1 MAYTQS
7 IAMAKLMQSQANAAT
22 AASSGSS
29 DKGLFSDGIMKSLLE
44 KGLPNDFNYLASKL
58 QESESTDYSLDSG
71 QSSIYQLY
79 SIANKVIQSGS
90 QMQEAEKKALQNNSM
105 DAIAIDDK
113 GYVFTFDGK
122 KTGKKSLSSYDKE
135 KERALT
141 VGELIQLRKEDPTM
155 TFDNSMIATIANTAS
170 QEQIYAHIASIVDK
184 IGSSE
189 NTTEAYANISTML
202 QNRLAKK
209 PTQEEW
215 EAVQEIA
222 RIAEQSG
229 IEDALFKVK
238 NSNQGRNLQ
247 KGLDYIIKTL
257 PSKYVNQLKA
267 QFVVNYGGDIKDST
281 NHIIDMLS
289 TSLYAT
295 DKTKSTYSED
305 YEADLNKSLETDAG
319 KNLASSSAKTR
330 HQTTMEMF
338 FNQNLNNVA
347 EGITISSPEYKN
359 KLGITVQGNKI
370 PALTIDGGSA
380 TVGKGPLTALL
391 ESNGKGM
398 GKYLDFSKSYIG
410 TDKVF
415 EQQLN
420 DVYYSH
426 GEVANVWMPVDSQ
439 GNIDWRSLTAFSE
452 AEDEIKRKGITDPN
466 EKNQIHYKYNS
477 PVEYD
482 PVTGQYKNGR
492 VAQFL
497 YTTGFT
503 IDDNLSD
510 SNNMYEELK
519 GDKADLVSDEMDA
532 IYENFKTE
540 VNSKQFWDDIVAV
553 PVFIKIG
560 DNASMNASYYAKQ
573 GSLVNDNT
581 IQQDMAYQAMSQQP
595 TKQIYSS
602 SSALYQE

>member
-7 IAMAKLMQSQANAAT
+7 IAMAKLMQSQANAAST
-22 AASSGSS
+22 ASSSSS

-58 QESESTDYSLDSG
+58 QQSESTDYSLDSE
-71 QSSIYQLY
+71 QSNIYQLY

-122 KTGKKSLSSYDKE
+122 NTGKKSLSSYNKE

-155 TFDNSMIATIANTAS
+155 AFDNSMMSTIANTAS
-170 QEQIYAHIASIVDK
+170 QEQIYTHIASIVDK

-229 IEDALFKVK
+229 IEDALFRVK
-238 NSNQGRNLQ
+238 NSTQGRNLQ

-257 PSKYVNQLKA
+257 PSKYINQLKA

-281 NHIIDMLS
+281 NHIVDMLS

-319 KNLASSSAKTR
+319 KNLSASSTKTR

-347 EGITISSPEYKN
+347 EGITISSPGNSKI
-359 KLGITVQGNKI
+359 GIKVQGNKI

-452 AEDEIKRKGITDPN
+452 AEDEIKRKGVTDPN

-532 IYENFKTE
+532 VYENFKTE
-540 VNSKQFWDDIVAV
+540 VNGKQFWDDIVAV

-581 IQQDMAYQAMSQQP
+581 IQQDMAYQAMNQQP

-602 SSALYQE
+602 ASALYQE

>member
-7 IAMAKLMQSQANAAT
+7 IAMAKLMQSQANAAS

-29 DKGLFSDGIMKSLLE
+29 DKGLFSDGIMKALLE

-58 QESESTDYSLDSG
+58 QQSESTDYSLDSE
-71 QSSIYQLY
+71 QSNIYQLY

-135 KERALT
+135 KDRALT

-155 TFDNSMIATIANTAS
+155 TFDNSMMSTIANTAS
-170 QEQIYAHIASIVDK
+170 QEQIYTHIASIVDK

-238 NSNQGRNLQ
+238 NSVQGRNLQ

-281 NHIIDMLS
+281 NHIVDMLS

-295 DKTKSTYSED
+295 DKTKSNYSED

-319 KNLASSSAKTR
+319 KNLASSNAKTR

-359 KLGITVQGNKI
+359 KLGITVQGSKI

-426 GEVANVWMPVDSQ
+426 GEVANVWMPVDGQ

-497 YTTGFT
+497 YTTGYT

-519 GDKADLVSDEMDA
+519 GDKEDIVSDEMEQV
-532 IYENFKTE
+532 YENFKTE
-540 VNSKQFWDDIVAV
+540 VRGQQAWDDIVAV

-560 DNASMNASYYAKQ
+560 DNASVNASYYAKQ

-581 IQQDMAYQAMSQQP
+581 IQQDMAYQAMNQQP

-602 SSALYQE
+602 ASALYQE

>member
-7 IAMAKLMQSQANAAT
+7 IAMAKLMQSQANAAS
-22 AASSGSS
+22 AASSSSS

-155 TFDNSMIATIANTAS
+155 TFDNSMMATIANTAS

-238 NSNQGRNLQ
+238 NSVQGRNLQ

-257 PSKYVNQLKA
+257 PSKYINQLKA
-267 QFVVNYGGDIKDST
+267 QFVVNYGGDIEDST
-281 NHIIDMLS
+281 SHIVDMLS

-319 KNLASSSAKTR
+319 KNLSASSTKTR

-452 AEDEIKRKGITDPN
+452 AEDEIKRRGITDPN
-466 EKNQIHYKYNS
+466 EKNQIHYKYSS

-482 PVTGQYKNGR
+482 PVTGQYKNGN

-510 SNNMYEELK
+510 SNNMYEELS
-519 GDKADLVSDEMDA
+519 GDKEDIVSDEMDA

-540 VNSKQFWDDIVAV
+540 VNSKQSWDDIVAV

-560 DNASMNASYYAKQ
+560 DNASINASYYAKQ

-602 SSALYQE
+602 ASALYQE

>member
-7 IAMAKLMQSQANAAT
+7 IAMAKLMQSQANAAST
-22 AASSGSS
+22 ASSSSS

-58 QESESTDYSLDSG
+58 QQSESTDYSLDSE
-71 QSSIYQLY
+71 QSNIYQLY

-122 KTGKKSLSSYDKE
+122 NTGKKSLSSYNKE

-155 TFDNSMIATIANTAS
+155 AFDNSMMSTIANTAS
-170 QEQIYAHIASIVDK
+170 QEQIYTHIASIVDK

-229 IEDALFKVK
+229 IEDALFRVK
-238 NSNQGRNLQ
+238 NSTQGRNLQ

-257 PSKYVNQLKA
+257 PSKYINQLKA

-281 NHIIDMLS
+281 NHIVDMLS

-319 KNLASSSAKTR
+319 KNLSASSTKTR

-347 EGITISSPEYKN
+347 EGITISSPGNSKI
-359 KLGITVQGNKI
+359 GIKVQGNKI

-452 AEDEIKRKGITDPN
+452 AEDEIKRKGVTDPN

-532 IYENFKTE
+532 VYENFKTE
-540 VNSKQFWDDIVAV
+540 VNGKQFWDDIVAV

-573 GSLVNDNT
+573 ASLVNDNT
-581 IQQDMAYQAMSQQP
+581 IQQDMAYQAMNQQP

-602 SSALYQE
+602 ASALYQE

>member
-7 IAMAKLMQSQANAAT
+7 IAMAKLMQSQANAAS
-22 AASSGSS
+22 AASSSSS

-58 QESESTDYSLDSG
+58 QESESADYSSDSG

-155 TFDNSMIATIANTAS
+155 TFDNSMLATIANTAS

-189 NTTEAYANISTML
+189 NTTEAYANISTIL
-202 QNRLAKK
+202 QNGLAKK

-222 RIAEQSG
+222 RITEQSG

-238 NSNQGRNLQ
+238 NSTQGRNLQ

-281 NHIIDMLS
+281 NHIVDMLS

-319 KNLASSSAKTR
+319 KNLAASSTKTR

-452 AEDEIKRKGITDPN
+452 AEEEIKRRGITDPN
-466 EKNQIHYKYNS
+466 EKNQIHYKYSS

-482 PVTGQYKNGR
+482 PVTGQYKNGS

-510 SNNMYEELK
+510 SNNMYEELRGGK
-519 GDKADLVSDEMDA
+519 EDIVSDEMDA

-540 VNSKQFWDDIVAV
+540 FNSKQFWDDIVAV

-560 DNASMNASYYAKQ
+560 DNASINASYYAKQ

-581 IQQDMAYQAMSQQP
+581 IQQDMAYQAMNQQP

-602 SSALYQE
+602 AAALYQE

>member
-44 KGLPNDFNYLASKL
+44 KGLPNDFNYLANKL
-58 QESESTDYSLDSG
+58 QQSESTDYSLDSE
-71 QSSIYQLY
+71 QSNIYQLY

-155 TFDNSMIATIANTAS
+155 AFDNSMMSTIANTAS
-170 QEQIYAHIASIVDK
+170 QEQIYTHIASIVDK

-238 NSNQGRNLQ
+238 NSTQGRNLQ

-281 NHIIDMLS
+281 NHIVDMLS

-359 KLGITVQGNKI
+359 KLGITVKGSKI

-482 PVTGQYKNGR
+482 PVTGQYKNGS

-510 SNNMYEELK
+510 SNNMYEELS
-519 GDKADLVSDEMDA
+519 GDKEDIVSDEMDA

-581 IQQDMAYQAMSQQP
+581 IQQDMAYQAMNQQP

>member
-7 IAMAKLMQSQANAAT
+7 IAMAKLMQNQANAAS
-22 AASSGSS
+22 AASSGSDS
-29 DKGLFSDGIMKSLLE
+29 KGLLSDGIMKSLLE
-44 KGLPNDFNYLASKL
+44 KGLSNDFNYFASKL
-58 QESESTDYSLDSG
+58 QEAETTDYSL
-71 QSSIYQLY
+71 QSDQSNVYQLY

-90 QMQEAEKKALQNNSM
+90 QMQAAEQKALSNNSM
-105 DAIAIDDK
+105 DAIAVDDR
-113 GYVFTFDGK
+113 GQVFTFDGK
-122 KTGKKSLSSYDKE
+122 KIGKKSLSSYNSE

-141 VGELIQLRKEDPTM
+141 VGELIQARKEDPTM
-155 TFDNSMIATIANTAS
+155 TFDNSMMATIANTAS
-170 QEQIYAHIASIVDK
+170 QEQIYSHIADVVAK
-184 IGSSE
+184 IGNSE
-189 NTTEAYANISTML
+189 STTEAYANISTML

-215 EAVQEIA
+215 QAVQEIA
-222 RIAEQSG
+222 AIAEQSG
-229 IEDALFKVK
+229 IESALFKVK
-238 NSNQGRNLQ
+238 NSTEGKNLQ

-267 QFVVNYGGDIKDST
+267 QFVVNYGGDVKDST
-281 NHIIDMLS
+281 DHIVDILS

-295 DKTKSTYSED
+295 NKTKEVYTED
-305 YEADLNKSLETDAG
+305 FDSSLNNALDTDAA
-319 KNLASSSAKTR
+319 KVSTSKEKTR

-338 FNQNLNNVA
+338 FNQNLNNVS
-347 EGITISSPEYKN
+347 EGITISSPAYKH
-359 KLGITVQGNKI
+359 GIAIKVQGNKI

-391 ESNGKGM
+391 EANGKGM

-426 GEVANVWMPVDSQ
+426 GEVANVWMPVDEQ
-439 GNIDWRSLTAFSE
+439 GNIDWRSVTAFSE
-452 AEDEIKRKGITDPN
+452 AEDEIKQKGITDPN
-466 EKNQIHYKYNS
+466 EKNQIHYKHNS

-497 YTTGFT
+497 YTTGYT

-510 SNNMYEELK
+510 SNGMYEELK
-519 GDKADLVSDEMDA
+519 GDRADLVSDEMDA
-532 IYENFKTE
+532 VYENFKTE
-540 VNSKQFWDDIVAV
+540 VSSKQFWDDIVSV

-560 DNASMNASYYAKQ
+560 DNASINASYYAKQ
-573 GSLVNDNT
+573 GSLVSDNT
-581 IQQDMAYQAMSQQP
+581 IQQDMAYQAMNQQP
-595 TKQIYSS
+595 TQPIYSS
-602 SSALYQE
+602 AAALYQE